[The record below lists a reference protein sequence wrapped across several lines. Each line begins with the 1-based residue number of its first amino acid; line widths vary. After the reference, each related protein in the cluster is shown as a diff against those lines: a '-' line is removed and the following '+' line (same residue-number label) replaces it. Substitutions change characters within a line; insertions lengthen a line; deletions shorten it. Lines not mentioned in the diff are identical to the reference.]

1 MATFFFTW
9 WTLNSFPLSPPSHQ
23 IFVFWYGANVTPCSD
38 KHGPRLTPV
47 CPVRLW
53 ALSPRCHVHTVL
65 LEWTLLALLLA
76 TLSSGLNAEQIW
88 TLHLPLP
95 KPGQGPELWV
105 TSCLVA
111 TILLAL
117 MLANFI
123 FFFLLVW
130 ENLEVNYHCLY
141 TTFINLGKG
150 KAWTLIA
157 IWRVDYQRSSKASL
171 TVSKLMVCFLF
182 RLWTNTFYSIYFKV
196 TLLK

>member
-1 MATFFFTW
+1 M
-9 WTLNSFPLSPPSHQ
+9 NSELFPSFSPIPSD
-23 IFVFWYGANVTPCSD
+23 FCFFWYGANVTPCSD

-47 CPVRLW
+47 CPVHLW

-65 LEWTLLALLLA
+65 LEWVLLALLLE
-76 TLSSGLNAEQIW
+76 TLSSGLNVEQIW
-88 TLHLPLP
+88 TLHLSLP

-105 TSCLVA
+105 TSCLVP

-123 FFFLLVW
+123 FYFLLVW
-130 ENLEVNYHCLY
+130 ENLEVNYHYLY

-171 TVSKLMVCFLF
+171 SNCVKVDGVVFWF
-182 RLWTNTFYSIYFKV
+182 FFFFWTLN
-196 TLLK
+196 